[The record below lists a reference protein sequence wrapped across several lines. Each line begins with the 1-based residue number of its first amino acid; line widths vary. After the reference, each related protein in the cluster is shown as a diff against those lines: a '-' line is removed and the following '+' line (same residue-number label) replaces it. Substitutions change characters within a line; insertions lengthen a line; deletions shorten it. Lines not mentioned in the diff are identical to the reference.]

1 MHTLMDMFRDSQMHE
16 PQEEEGVFLY
26 LLEDE
31 LEDRRMEERE
41 GAEE

>member
-16 PQEEEGVFLY
+16 PQEEGEFFY

-41 GAEE
+41 GTEE